1 MINTLKFILLNS
13 IKRSQRVRQVSGFTL
28 IELLVAMIMAA
39 LVITPLLGFAIN
51 ILQADRREQ
60 AKTTSQQEIQAALD
74 YIARDL
80 EQAVYIYD
88 ANGVERVNSSTATS
102 SGIQDQ
108 IPPGVSITGCDSST
122 TTCKPVLV
130 FWKRKFL
137 SSSDT
142 FNNGGTSITV
152 GSLTNNNDTFVYSLV
167 GYYLIEDNSSG
178 TWSNTARIG
187 RFEIR
192 DGIRRAPQSDG
203 SCPTGT
209 SSRTE
214 GTETVCYALLPS
226 SGFMPFNMQLSGDLS
241 TRMNQWTKHSDS
253 FPNNMTVLIDYV
265 DQSTTGITPTCA
277 GSQQQVPATPVG
289 GFYAC
294 VDSDRTI
301 AEVFIRGNALA
312 RIRGG
317 SSPPDYSS
325 QESAFFPTGKIR
337 VQGRGLLGVEN

>member
-13 IKRSQRVRQVSGFTL
+13 IKRSQRVRKASGFTL
-28 IELLVAMIMAA
+28 LELLVAMIMAA

-80 EQAVYIYD
+80 EQAVYMYD
-88 ANGVERVNSSTATS
+88 ANGVERAHSSTATS

-108 IPPGVSITGCDSST
+108 IPPRVSITGCTTST

-142 FNNGGTSITV
+142 FNNGGTPITV
-152 GSLTNNNDTFVYSLV
+152 GNVTNNGNDTFVYSLV

-192 DGIRRAPQSDG
+192 DGIRRAPQSG
-203 SCPTGT
+203 
-209 SSRTE
+209 
-214 GTETVCYALLPS
+214 YALPPS

-241 TRMNQWTKHSDS
+241 TRMNQWTKHSTED
-253 FPNNMTVLIDYV
+253 FPDNMTVLIDYV

-277 GSQQQVPATPVG
+277 TPQQVPATPVG

-325 QESAFFPTGKIR
+325 KESAFFPTGKIR